1 MTRFLFW
8 NLNRTDLH
16 GFVSRLAHQENIDV
30 LILAECPTDP
40 AVLLQTLN
48 ANSSDY
54 QYAAGNCGHLLFF
67 TRFESSL
74 LTPLFESHRV
84 SIRHLTLPGRKS
96 ILVAAAHLPAKMNF
110 SEESQMI
117 ESVHL
122 AQSIDEVETTVG
134 HQRTILLGDLNMN
147 PFEAGMIIAG
157 GLHAVISRRIAERKT
172 RLVQRQKYKF
182 FYSPMWNHFG
192 DHGETC
198 GTFYFE
204 GSEHLCYYWN
214 LFDQVLL
221 RPDLLN
227 GFVPENVRILT
238 SIGDSSLLRDG
249 QPDKDTLSDH
259 LPVTLELKF

>member
-1 MTRFLFW
+1 MPSLAFRKASICSRFSFSASCTLVVNPQHATR
-8 NLNRTDLH
+8 
-16 GFVSRLAHQENIDV
+16 SRL
-30 LILAECPTDP
+30 ILCWKLPP
-40 AVLLQTLN
+40 PSG
-48 ANSSDY
+48 SSCI
-54 QYAAGNCGHLLFF
+54 GKH
-67 TRFESSL
+67 
-74 LTPLFESHRV
+74 
-84 SIRHLTLPGRKS
+84 
-96 ILVAAAHLPAKMNF
+96 
-110 SEESQMI
+110 
-117 ESVHL
+117 
-122 AQSIDEVETTVG
+122 
-134 HQRTILLGDLNMN
+134 
-147 PFEAGMIIAG
+147 
-157 GLHAVISRRIAERKT
+157 
-172 RLVQRQKYKF
+172 LVQRQKYKF
-182 FYSPMWNHFG
+182 FYNPMLNHFG